1 MPEGLTGST
10 TRNAVVFIA
19 VIGGGAA
26 LWWLHGI
33 LAPLAL
39 ALFVLVLIDAFARAL
54 HRVLPGLSPKAA
66 TPVAFVILLIAF
78 GLSVYFLIN
87 NVAGFIGQLVDYGPR
102 LNTKLAHLAA
112 HFGVQTP
119 PTIAQAFG
127 ALNPARYMG
136 SAAQSVQDILSDA
149 IFVLIYLG
157 FLIASRHGFGR
168 KIITL
173 FPTHARRDRAIHI
186 MNHIGRGVERYVWV
200 QTVTG
205 LIIAA
210 AAWAMMAAIGLK
222 SALFWALFIFVAAYI
237 PMVGAAVS
245 IVTPAV
251 FALVQFD
258 GWWPAALLLIGG
270 ELIFFVV
277 GNVILPKMQGDSLNL
292 DPVVILLSLAFWG
305 AIWGLPGAFLSSPL
319 TVVAMIILA
328 QFPSSR
334 WIAVLLS
341 ENGDPDSTGPVA
353 TSRKPAT
360 RKVKTP

>member
-1 MPEGLTGST
+1 MPEGLTGAT
-10 TRNAVVFIA
+10 TRNAVVFLA

-39 ALFVLVLIDAFARAL
+39 ALFLLVLIDAFARVL
-54 HRVLPGLSPKAA
+54 HRTLPGMPAKAA

-78 GLSVYFLIN
+78 GLSVYFLIT

-102 LNTKLAHLAA
+102 LNTKLATLAG
-112 HFGVQTP
+112 HFGVQAP

-127 ALNPARYMG
+127 SLNPARYMG
-136 SAAQSVQDILSDA
+136 TAAQSVQDILSDA

-157 FLIASRHGFGR
+157 FLIASRHSVGR
-168 KIITL
+168 KVITL
-173 FPTHARRDRAIHI
+173 FPTHERRERAIHI

-205 LIIAA
+205 LIIAG

-222 SALFWALFIFVAAYI
+222 SALFWALFIFVASYI
-237 PMVGAAVS
+237 PMLGAAVS

-258 GWWPAALLLIGG
+258 GWWPAAILLIGG
-270 ELIFFVV
+270 EIIFFVV

-328 QFPSSR
+328 QFPTSR
-334 WIAVLLS
+334 WISVLLS

-353 TSRKPAT
+353 HGRKATT
-360 RKVKTP
+360 RKVKAP